1 MRVVKEFTQEDIRIS
16 VFSWNN
22 KFILKYEFGPMEQT
36 FKVSELDILEEGD
49 LDTFLEGEFFEKV
62 KIRFGEMGDSF
73 RSEMEKL

>member
-1 MRVVKEFTQEDIRIS
+1 MRVIKEFTQEDIRIS

-49 LDTFLEGEFFEKV
+49 LDTFLEGGFFEKV